1 MRKKA
6 KFVIEIEYEA
16 EEKGMDT
23 SNIKIIQCDAEGDYK
38 GLTLALTTGLAFASE
53 KGRNPKEIFA
63 EKLRLLRSTGSALMN
78 MIQIVKNQGEIG
90 EELEG
95 DLEEGLAA
103 AIKYAV
109 NLISMGVGNILGISN
124 EYVEELNNEYTD
136 AVNDNKTDKDG
147 KDGQKGTGQSSYEDF
162 L

>member
-6 KFVIEIEYEA
+6 KFAVEIEYDGNF
-16 EEKGMDT
+16 KGLDT
-23 SNIKIIQCDAEGDYK
+23 ENIRIIQCDAEGDYK
-38 GLTLALTTGLAFASE
+38 GLTLALTTGLAFAST

-78 MIQIVKNQGEIG
+78 MLEIVKRQGSVEDAVDA
-90 EELEG
+90 

-103 AIKYAV
+103 AIKHTINV
-109 NLISMGVGNILGISN
+109 ITMGIGNILGIDNS
-124 EYVEELNNEYTD
+124 YVEELNKEYTD
-136 AVNDNKTDKDG
+136 ANNDNKKDNDEQ
-147 KDGQKGTGQSSYEDF
+147 DGQNGTEQSSEEDF

>member
-1 MRKKA
+1 MRQKA
-6 KFVIEIEYEA
+6 RFSVEIEYDTDD
-16 EEKGMDT
+16 KGMDT
-23 SNIKIIQCDAEGDYK
+23 ENIKIIECDAEGDYK
-38 GLTLALTTGLAFASE
+38 GLTLALTTGLAFASV

-78 MIQIVKNQGEIG
+78 MIQIVKRQGELNG
-90 EELEG
+90 ELEG

-103 AIKYAV
+103 AIKHTI
-109 NLISMGVGNILGISN
+109 NLISMGIGNILGVTN
-124 EYVEELNNEYTD
+124 EYVEELNKEYTD
-136 AVNDNKTDKDG
+136 AVNDNKKDNDG